1 MKRVRVRADWWARL
15 EGWLRWWSATPWVL
29 LRTGTTPCFCSCLSA
44 MAVWCLALWYLT
56 VNNCYSWDCCIH
68 AVLFIFIFFK
78 FFISGC
84 TGSSCCMWAFP
95 DCGEQGLICSGAR
108 ASHCCDFAYCRPWA
122 LDLVGSVVAAHRISC
137 FVALGVVPDQGSNP
151 CLLH

>member
-68 AVLFIFIFFK
+68 AVLFIFIFFN
-78 FFISGC
+78 FLFL
-84 TGSSCCMWAFP
+84 A
-95 DCGEQGLICSGAR
+95 
-108 ASHCCDFAYCRPWA
+108 A
-122 LDLVGSVVAAHRISC
+122 LDLLAACGLSLIVGSRVSS
-137 FVALGVVPDQGSNP
+137 ALVHG
-151 CLLH
+151 LLIAVTSLIADLGL